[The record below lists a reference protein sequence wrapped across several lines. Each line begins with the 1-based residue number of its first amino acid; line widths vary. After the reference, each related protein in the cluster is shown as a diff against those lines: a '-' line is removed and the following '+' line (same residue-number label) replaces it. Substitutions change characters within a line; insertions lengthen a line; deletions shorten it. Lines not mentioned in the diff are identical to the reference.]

1 MDHVEIEPL
10 ADLGAIRKP
19 TQTEDDD
26 FVNQRS
32 ESIGNIEFD
41 SPKNIR
47 KESVP
52 ETEANSIH
60 YMDLREGGE
69 NQMLS
74 KNEAKVSLSNPN
86 QGPRRSQ
93 Q

>member
-52 ETEANSIH
+52 ETEGNSSH
-60 YMDLREGGE
+60 YMNLCEGGE
-69 NQMLS
+69 MLS
-74 KNEAKVSLSNPN
+74 KNEAKISLSNSN
-86 QGPRRSQ
+86 
-93 Q
+93 

>member
-47 KESVP
+47 KC
-52 ETEANSIH
+52 H
-60 YMDLREGGE
+60 Y
-69 NQMLS
+69 S
-74 KNEAKVSLSNPN
+74 
-86 QGPRRSQ
+86 
-93 Q
+93 